1 MIENRKDEDKSDDI
15 IRPDSNQIPY
25 EQKQDFDIKSFFID
39 DLFTLDTK
47 KLTEIQQYLLVR
59 NMNQIEKLESFQNKD
74 NGEAL
79 SNLLKSQ
86 AINDGF
92 LK

>member
-59 NMNQIEKLESFQNKD
+59 NMNQIESFQNKD

-86 AINDGF
+86 AIKDGF